1 MAEEDKKKWYE
12 RAWDWRTKNIAEP
25 IRSTRV
31 GGALGEF
38 GDRYIRP
45 APESLWE
52 WGKNIPQKS
61 NIKDSAKI
69 FGNYL
74 DWERRMLGAIPR
86 TLPRSLGFDLE
97 FYNPFS
103 AKEEIERKK
112 DGLWDF
118 STIIPGI
125 DFKGYDQNVMGVGGI
140 DDLMSTTIFNENLNL
155 TNEDSAAS
163 KFLQQYDNVDAFH
176 SYINDNITEDRK
188 KEIGRKV
195 DREFS
200 WNNWAAEFPY
210 NDPKEYD
217 ALWDHKYDHELR
229 LSFLDSYM
237 KEVGGKY
244 KDRMIDEFGA
254 YDIYNTAVMKNLG
267 FSGDVPM
274 TNEAGD
280 EFYAVDNK
288 WLNAGEDRP
297 YFPEEFNFGAL
308 DPIANELFAD
318 FPFEY
323 DEKEHYEHPAPNIGV
338 GLLTGGGILAALRNM
353 AMRLPKHMQTALKV
367 AHPSTSQLGFGSKN
381 ARWFARDYPTIRGIG
396 QTILAPVVS
405 ENFKQRDWYPD
416 EY

>member
-38 GDRYIRP
+38 GDKYIGSWANMDTARS
-45 APESLWE
+45 AGEWIADPEERANW
-52 WGKNIPQKS
+52 
-61 NIKDSAKI
+61 KD
-69 FGNYL
+69 FGRLGLNYL
-74 DWERRMLGAIPR
+74 DWDRRMLGAIPR
-86 TLPRSLGFDLE
+86 TLPRSLGFDVE
-97 FYNPFS
+97 YYNPFDP
-103 AKEEIERKK
+103 KESMERNT
-112 DGLWDF
+112 L
-118 STIIPGI
+118 IPGL
-125 DFKGYDQNVMGVGGI
+125 DFQGFDWGHMGVGGA
-140 DDLMSTTIFNENLNL
+140 DDLFSGKLFNQNLSL
-155 TNEDSAAS
+155 TNEESAAS

-200 WNNWAAEFPY
+200 WDNWAAEFPY

-217 ALWDHKYDHELR
+217 DLWDHRYDHELR
-229 LSFLDSYM
+229 LSFLDPYM

-254 YDIYNTAVMKNLG
+254 YDTNNMAYMKNLG

-280 EFYAVDNK
+280 EFYYVDNK
-288 WLNAGEDRP
+288 WLNEGESF
-297 YFPEEFNFGAL
+297 FPDEFNFGAF
-308 DPIANELFAD
+308 DPIWNEIERP

-323 DEKEHYEHPAPNIGV
+323 DEDEYYSHPMINIPA
-338 GLLTGGGILAALRNM
+338 GLVTGLGTTQGIQNLAS
-353 AMRLPKHMQTALKV
+353 RLPKHLQTPLKLL
-367 AHPSTSQLGFGSKN
+367 HPSTTQLGSWPTTRGSL
-381 ARWFARDYPTIRGIG
+381 
-396 QTILAPVVS
+396 QTILAPVLS
-405 ENFKQRDWYPD
+405 EKAKQRAWYPD